1 MIDITDTDIFKILI
15 SRKKDY
21 IKELGTLLDCQ
32 MASNLNKEAMA
43 FALSDFILNHSGV
56 WMCMLSV
63 REITLIEELLKHKP
77 GYRYKA
83 GIMPFP
89 TALEGFRLINAEI
102 QDDITTYWA
111 SGEMLD
117 MYRRGIEDAKA
128 FIERHNFMEYEMFAM
143 GALNIYGVMNAG
155 SFFEILM
162 KAQIPIETKNKMDGR
177 KNTDPDPMVF
187 MSTSLLCRL
196 YQYQYEG
203 KVYNFNPGMSDP
215 ERHIKE
221 QLSRKDIK
229 EYKPFPMEKILDAGQ
244 YSPLCS
250 AGIDLPQS
258 KELLSAL
265 LGDVKKDFKNAWK
278 SSFLDVMEY
287 HDFFI
292 AAQED
297 VHRLTEIISQSKQ
310 FKSFEEV
317 QSVVGKLTAFANAIP
332 RWDLKGWSSEEI
344 VKKHEQPHLKPLPPQ
359 GFTPGAFVPK
369 VGRNDPCPCGSGK
382 KYKEC
387 HGKYHS

>member
-1 MIDITDTDIFKILI
+1 MIDISNTDLFKFLI

-21 IKELGTLLDCQ
+21 IKELWTLLDCG
-32 MASNLNKEAMA
+32 MASNLDKEAMA
-43 FALSDFILNHSGV
+43 FALTDYILNHSRE

-77 GYRYKA
+77 GFRYQA

-89 TALEGFRLINAEI
+89 TALEGFRLIYAETK
-102 QDDITTYWA
+102 DDITTYWA
-111 SGEMLD
+111 SEEMLD
-117 MYRRGIEDAKA
+117 MYRSGIKDAKA
-128 FIERHNFMEYEMFAM
+128 FIEQHNFMEYEMFAI

-155 SFFEILM
+155 SFFEIMM
-162 KAQIPIETKNKMDGR
+162 KAQIPIESKNKADGR
-177 KNTDPDPMVF
+177 KNSDANPMVF

-196 YQYQYEG
+196 YKYQYDG
-203 KVYNFNPGMSDP
+203 RVYYFYPGMP
-215 ERHIKE
+215 EPEHHIRE
-221 QLSRKDIK
+221 QLSRKEIK
-229 EYKPFPMEKILDAGQ
+229 EYKPFPMEEILDAGQ
-244 YSPLCS
+244 YTPMCS

-265 LGDVKKDFKNAWK
+265 LGDVGKDFKSSWK
-278 SSFLDVMEY
+278 SSFMDVMAY
-287 HDFFI
+287 HDLFI

-297 VHRLTEIISQSKQ
+297 AHRLTEILSRSKQ

-317 QSVVGKLTAFANAIP
+317 QSIVGKLTAFANAIP
-332 RWDLKGWSSEEI
+332 RWNLKGWSSEEI
-344 VKKHEQPHLKPLPPQ
+344 FRTYEQPHLKPLPSQ
-359 GFTPGAFVPK
+359 SFKPGAFVPK

-382 KYKEC
+382 KYKNC